1 MDEIW
6 VCTVCGAFRG
16 ECEHKGR
23 ENGTWADSAKTERIR
38 DKVASRFNQGKERIT
53 VKLPPW
59 ATDEQKA
66 AFEKWKCEDRPKDIA
81 CVLSLL
87 KKEFG

>member
-1 MDEIW
+1 MDEVW
-6 VCTVCGAFRG
+6 VCTVCGSLRG

-38 DKVASRFNQGKERIT
+38 DKVAARLNQGKEPIT
-53 VKLPPW
+53 VKLPSW
-59 ATDEQKA
+59 ATDEQRA
-66 AFEKWKCEDRPKDIA
+66 AFEKWKSEDRPKNA
-81 CVLSLL
+81 AQVLAQL